1 MNLESE
7 LFTWLKANI
16 LLVSGRVYN
25 MVAPQDVS
33 TPYLVFQKLNRIP
46 GYAHD
51 GATGF
56 DSCRVQFT
64 AVDGKSC
71 FENLMTRGLL
81 YGTEYEAGDDYR
93 GVWGLYGSYDYIS
106 PKIFRVS
113 STAASVGT
121 TSQWWLSQNLAL
133 QGTALA
139 GPGFAAA
146 GTTSVVGQRDYH
158 YGAAAQE
165 LRTQHRHQGQRHEGR
180 DDDG

>member
-64 AVDGKSC
+64 AVDGTIASAEAVLDQLEAALSG
-71 FENLMTRGLL
+71 FRGSMGALAVGSAFL
-81 YGTEYEAGDDYR
+81 ELAT
-93 GVWGLYGSYDYIS
+93 GSYDSDIQLYQSI
-106 PKIFRVS
+106 
-113 STAASVGT
+113 A
-121 TSQWWLSQNLAL
+121 
-133 QGTALA
+133 
-139 GPGFAAA
+139 
-146 GTTSVVGQRDYH
+146 DYTITI
-158 YGAAAQE
+158 Q
-165 LRTQHRHQGQRHEGR
+165 
-180 DDDG
+180 